1 MRIHTKRILQVALV
15 SGGLLLVGAGT
26 AAAAGVDLPQ
36 PAQAV
41 DAVLP
46 AAHALPAPTVRYTV
60 PASLVQHV
68 PSAEVDGDLQEPD
81 LNAPLGSE
89 LTATDLPTLPL
100 TATSGRA
107 IGDGLPLL
115 GGLLPNVQGLLPAM
129 PDLTQ
134 QGPGALLGSATSLL
148 HQ

>member
-15 SGGLLLVGAGT
+15 SGGLLLVGAGS
-26 AAAAGVDLPQ
+26 AAAAGVELPQ

-46 AAHALPAPTVRYTV
+46 VAQALPAPTVRYSV
-60 PASLVQHV
+60 PASLLQHV
-68 PSAEVDGDLQEPD
+68 PSAEVDGDLTEPD

-89 LTATDLPTLPL
+89 LTATGLPTLPR
-100 TATSGRA
+100 TAKSGRA

-129 PDLTQ
+129 PNLNQ
-134 QGPGALLGSATSLL
+134 QGAGSLLGPATSLL